1 MDAGIYTYS
10 GAEAERTQKERNRN
24 VCREKKRKGRKMR
37 DRFVENLNSP
47 QGVEE

>member
-10 GAEAERTQKERNRN
+10 RAEAERTQKERNRN